1 MRRPERIP
9 IILDKLNTDENAK
22 FTILN
27 HWFGVEPGT
36 QLSFNSPFNHI
47 ETMLTGW
54 TEYFDIFSQDW
65 QTHPDLRMSQVLVRL
80 SIIPNFPGFWFME
93 EDDNIMID
101 CNLIKPRDI
110 KFWGQNYNKNMEKLP
125 ETNWILI
132 KDLSRDHI
140 ENILLDVL
148 SGKMRVSEEYIE
160 YFSEE
165 LKIRQNGKS

>member
-9 IILDKLNTDENAK
+9 IILDVLRTNENAK
-22 FTILN
+22 FMILN
-27 HWFGVEPGT
+27 HWFGVKPGT
-36 QLSFNSPFNHI
+36 QLSFDSPFNHI

-54 TEYFDIFSQDW
+54 TEYFTEFYQDW
-65 QTHPDLRMSQVLVRL
+65 ETHTDLRMSQILVRL
-80 SIIPNFPGFWFME
+80 GIVPNFPGFWFME
-93 EDDNIMID
+93 EDDDIMIET
-101 CNLIKPRDI
+101 NLLKPRDI

-125 ETNWILI
+125 ETNWILL

-148 SGKMRVSEEYIE
+148 NGKMKVSEEYIQ

-165 LKIRQNGKS
+165 LKIRQDGKS

>member
-27 HWFGVEPGT
+27 HWFGVEPGN
-36 QLSFNSPFNHI
+36 QLSFDSPFNHI

-65 QTHPDLRMSQVLVRL
+65 QTHSDLRMSQVLIRL
-80 SIIPNFPGFWFME
+80 GIIPNFPGFWFME

-101 CNLIKPRDI
+101 CNLLKPRDI
-110 KFWGQNYNKNMEKLP
+110 KFWGQNYNKNMERLP

-165 LKIRQNGKS
+165 LKIRQNCKS

>member
-1 MRRPERIP
+1 MRRPESIP
-9 IILDKLNTDENAK
+9 RILDKLNTDENAK
-22 FTILN
+22 LTILN

-36 QLSFNSPFNHI
+36 QLSFDSPFNHI

-80 SIIPNFPGFWFME
+80 GIIPNFPGFWFME

-165 LKIRQNGKS
+165 LKIRQT